1 MRLLI
6 AGAAAAAMLCGRAQA
21 QVVTISPAEL
31 VQLGN
36 QLTQLKQEYTATLG
50 IFGSL
55 VRQLDPN
62 TYAQQLLAAANP
74 MPEVGQITQM
84 VSGFTGTGGGGLAGM
99 AGQFLR
105 NNTYYMPQSTGAG
118 DFNAL
123 ALQRQAS
130 TLSNAQALAQQALS
144 SLQTHIA
151 GISDIQEQL
160 SSATSQAD
168 LAAINGRLQAE
179 QANLAAQG
187 VQAQALN
194 ALVQAQQQQYQQMAM
209 QRLRQEADDL
219 AISVGGTAATGGLPT
234 PPAPAQQIPTFTGG

>member
-6 AGAAAAAMLCGRAQA
+6 AGAAAAMLCARAHA

-31 VQLGN
+31 TKLASQLD
-36 QLTQLKQEYTATLG
+36 QMKQEYTATLG
-50 IFGSL
+50 VFGSL

-62 TYAQQLLAAANP
+62 TIAQQLLASANP
-74 MPEVGQITQM
+74 MPQVGQITQAI
-84 VSGFTGTGGGGLAGM
+84 SGFTGTGTGGLAGM

-123 ALQRQAS
+123 TLQQQAS
-130 TLSNAQALAQQALS
+130 TLSNAQALAQQALT
-144 SLQTHIA
+144 SLQTHIS
-151 GISDIQEQL
+151 GISDIQAQL
-160 SSATSQAD
+160 STATSQAD

-194 ALVQAQQQQYQQMAM
+194 ALVQAQQAQYQQMAM

-219 AISVGGTAATGGLPT
+219 ATSVGGTAATSGLPT

>member
-1 MRLLI
+1 MRRLI
-6 AGAAAAAMLCGRAQA
+6 AGAAAAMLCGQAHA

-31 VQLGN
+31 TKLASELDQM
-36 QLTQLKQEYTATLG
+36 KQEYTATLG

-74 MPEVGQITQM
+74 MPQVGQITQAI
-84 VSGFTGTGGGGLAGM
+84 SGFTGTGTGGLAGM

-105 NNTYYMPQSTGAG
+105 SNTYYMPQSTGAG
-118 DFNAL
+118 DFNASM
-123 ALQRQAS
+123 LQRQVS
-130 TLSNAQALAQQALS
+130 TLSNAQALAQQSMS
-144 SLQTHIA
+144 SIQTHIS
-151 GISDIQEQL
+151 GISDIQAQL
-160 SSATSQAD
+160 STATSQAD

-194 ALVQAQQQQYQQMAM
+194 TLVQAQQAQYQQMAA
-209 QRLRQEADDL
+209 QKARQDADAYAASL
-219 AISVGGTAATGGLPT
+219 PGGTGGTAADAQTPLP
-234 PPAPAQQIPTFTGG
+234 QQIPTFTGG